1 MDYLIK
7 IAIFG
12 IFMTAVYQAIDLML
26 SIFQPY
32 LQDIPF
38 TPLLCQFGVIT
49 GLNIYIS
56 MTITGYLFN
65 RVISFWK

>member
-7 IAIFG
+7 VFIFTFFMAGTYTAIN
-12 IFMTAVYQAIDLML
+12 YML
-26 SIFQPY
+26 SFITGY
-32 LQDIPF
+32 LSSIPF

-56 MTITGYLFN
+56 ITITGYLFN